1 MVGVHFTKQLRF
13 KMRIKMKGVR
23 EYNEGM
29 LVELDLAE
37 NDNRT
42 VIVAYN
48 EAGYNSTE
56 VDLLDVIEW
65 VKNNRPESG

>member
-1 MVGVHFTKQLRF
+1 
-13 KMRIKMKGVR
+13 MRIKMKGVR

-65 VKNNRPESG
+65 VKNNRPELITG

>member
-1 MVGVHFTKQLRF
+1 
-13 KMRIKMKGVR
+13 MKGVR

-65 VKNNRPESG
+65 VKNNRPELITG